1 MTETILECKNLY
13 KSFNTKNSTI
23 KAVDG
28 INLSVKRGE
37 CYGLVGESGSGK
49 STLSSLICAIQ
60 NADSGEIVFDGQK
73 IFDKKENSKNLFQK
87 KRLQT
92 SNKIKEFRKKCQII
106 FQDSSSSLNPK
117 MKIASII
124 EEPLII
130 HKIAKSKKERLGLVN
145 EMRTLVGL
153 PPDCLEKYPSQ
164 LSGGQRQRVAIAAA
178 MILKPEFVICDEC
191 VSALDVLIQSQILN
205 LLKSMQKSLNL
216 TYIFISHNLNVVAY
230 MADRIGVMYRGKI
243 IEEKTTEILLE
254 SPEQDYTKSLLF
266 AAGLLDSND

>member
-1 MTETILECKNLY
+1 MNETILECKNLH
-13 KSFNTKNSTI
+13 KSFKTKNSTI

-28 INLSVKRGE
+28 INLSVERGE

-60 NADSGEIVFDGQK
+60 NADSGEIIFDGQK

-92 SNKIKEFRKKCQII
+92 SKKIKEFRKKCQII

-145 EMRTLVGL
+145 EMRMLVGL
-153 PPDCLEKYPSQ
+153 PTDCLEKYPSQ

-230 MADRIGVMYRGKI
+230 MADRIGVMYKGKI
-243 IEEKTTEILLE
+243 IEEKTTDELLE
-254 SPEQDYTKSLLF
+254 NPEQSYTKSLLF